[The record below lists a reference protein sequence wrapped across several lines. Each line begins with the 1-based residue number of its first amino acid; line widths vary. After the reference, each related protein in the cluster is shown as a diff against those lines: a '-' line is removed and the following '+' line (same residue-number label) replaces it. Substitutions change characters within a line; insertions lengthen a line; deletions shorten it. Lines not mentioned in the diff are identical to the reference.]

1 MYNYIKGLKQN
12 DISFILEKYRKHEK
26 NYQIKYNK
34 SNIITVTDKNLLS
47 KTSRHPIIKNLSNRN
62 YIIT

>member
-1 MYNYIKGLKQN
+1 MIYHLFWRNIGNMK
-12 DISFILEKYRKHEK
+12 K
-26 NYQIKYNK
+26 NYQVKYNK
-34 SNIITVTDKNLLS
+34 SNIITVTDKKLLS